1 MSENQE
7 LSIESTIF
15 STDIYIHDIFPGGGS
30 NSIVAGDILHYAAGI
45 LDTHINPRYQP
56 IGRLSPPLVASLE
69 EQDLLSIDERL
80 VDRYM
85 EIDERGQTRLDA
97 MLIDLIN
104 PIQYRAEPPPPPL
117 EPHPE
122 SDFWDPVVSR
132 LTDELFDE
140 IVPTHRMSRSI
151 RKKYNME
158 DPVCSVCQEDINS
171 RQNCSILKCEHVYHK
186 NCIKT
191 WLTKTCEKP
200 TCPCCRIDVRNV
212 DNVLKQSSP

>member
-1 MSENQE
+1 MSENQGP
-7 LSIESTIF
+7 SIES

-30 NSIVAGDILHYAAGI
+30 NSFAAGDIFHYAASI
-45 LDTHINPRYQP
+45 LDNHINQP
-56 IGRLSPPLVASLE
+56 IGRSTPPPPPPLE
-69 EQDLLSIDERL
+69 EQYLLSIDEQA

-85 EIDERGQTRLDA
+85 EIEGPLNQARLDA

-104 PIQYRAEPPPPPL
+104 PIQHRVEPPPPPL

-122 SDFWDPVVSR
+122 SDFWEPVASR
-132 LTDELFDE
+132 LTDEGFDE
-140 IVPTHRMSRSI
+140 MAPTHRMSKSI

-158 DPVCSVCQEDINS
+158 DPICSICQEDINS
-171 RQNCSILKCEHVYHK
+171 RQHCSILKCEHVYHK

-200 TCPCCRIDVRNV
+200 TCPCCRIDVRY
-212 DNVLKQSSP
+212 VLKQSPP